1 MTLITY
7 WFVEFTHPNNHR
19 RLILNK
25 IYIAATCLTLLLSTS
40 TFAKENKVIGSGT
53 ITFVGAIVEGN
64 CLIDTDK
71 NTFKTSCWNGSE
83 MQESQYQLERNKSF
97 NSKLINNKGSMDIK
111 WINDN
116 LAIMNIVYN

>member
-1 MTLITY
+1 M
-7 WFVEFTHPNNHR
+7 
-19 RLILNK
+19 NK

-97 NSKLINNKGSMDIK
+97 N
-111 WINDN
+111 
-116 LAIMNIVYN
+116 

>member
-1 MTLITY
+1 MNKFYIT
-7 WFVEFTHPNNHR
+7 
-19 RLILNK
+19 
-25 IYIAATCLTLLLSTS
+25 ATCLALLLSTS

-64 CLIDTDK
+64 CLMDTEK

-83 MQESQYQLERNKSF
+83 MQESQYQLERNKHF
-97 NSKLINNKGSMDIK
+97 NTKLINNKGSMDIK

-116 LAIMNIVYN
+116 LAVMNIVYN